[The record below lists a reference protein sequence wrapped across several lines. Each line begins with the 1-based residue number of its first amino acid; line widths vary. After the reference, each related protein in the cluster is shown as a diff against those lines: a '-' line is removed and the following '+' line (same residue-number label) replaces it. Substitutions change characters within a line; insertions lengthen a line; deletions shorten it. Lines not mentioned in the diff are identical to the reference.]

1 MAIGKQL
8 SDKNPDGTSLGQ
20 SATDLISF
28 YGATPIVQRSGATQ
42 VAITNSAA
50 GTFGFTSAAEKTA
63 WFDLIAEMRV
73 VLVNTGLMK
82 GAA

>member
-1 MAIGKQL
+1 MPMKHL
-8 SDKNPDGTSLGQ
+8 SDLGPDGTTLGQ
-20 SATDLISF
+20 SATDKISF
-28 YGATPIVQRSGATQ
+28 FGVTPIVQRSGATQ
-42 VAITNSAA
+42 AAITNSAA

-63 WFDLIAEMRV
+63 WFDLIAEMRL